1 MVEPVKGKRRKPAK
15 DKRRQPAKDKR
26 RKPGPA
32 EDKGKEKE
40 DADG

>member
-1 MVEPVKGKRRKPAK
+1 MVERAKGKRRKPVQ
-15 DKRRQPAKDKR
+15 DKRREPAKDKM
-26 RKPGPA
+26 KPGPV